1 MRNYV
6 LSGLAAVALGM
17 AACGGGGGGGS
28 CTVGKADGCTMGMVC
43 EADTTGGKTAGI
55 CVFPTV
61 LNGIVSDAA
70 TSAPIAGARVQ
81 LLDADTQEA
90 VDTTTSGAD
99 GTYSFNISLTRSDG
113 ADDQTKKNFLVYA
126 GAKGYYPFP
135 SRVQIALPV
144 EVDRTD
150 AMAKKSTVTKWDV
163 KLIPA
168 PAANSRQISGTV
180 YGPDSMPMS
189 GVLVVAYD
197 QSNPD
202 VGTSTISAQDGT
214 YILFSVAQGQYNV
227 TGYHQGIA
235 FDVTPQNVG
244 SQDYKVDIHASTE
257 ALGSISGSI
266 NIVATSASGTDVVL
280 LIPSVR
286 QVPPG
291 LDMQVSGNS
300 GTFKFDGVAAGVYDV
315 VPSFANDDLVLDPS
329 SIAQAGAPPRIMLA
343 AGQAA
348 DAGTFKITG
357 AVALSG
363 GEGDQSATPTFS
375 WNSYPSASQYA
386 VEVRDALG
394 QVIWGGIQNM
404 AGEVSPVTGASNVM
418 GGTSVTYPGT
428 PALTPGLTYQY
439 RVFAFK
445 VSPQANC
452 RCELISNS
460 EDQRGIFTV
469 KK

>member
-1 MRNYV
+1 MRNCM
-6 LSGLAAVALGM
+6 LPGLAALALGM
-17 AACGGGGGGGS
+17 VACGGGGGGGT
-28 CTVGKADGCTMGMVC
+28 CTVGKADGCATGMVC
-43 EADTTGGKTAGI
+43 EEDTTGGKTTGI

-61 LNGIVSDAA
+61 LQGIVSDAA

-126 GAKGYYPFP
+126 GAKGYYEFP

-144 EVDRTD
+144 EVTRTD
-150 AMAKKSTVTKWDV
+150 AMAKKPTVTKWDV
-163 KLIPA
+163 KLIAA

-180 YGPDSMPMS
+180 YGPDSMPMG

-197 QSNPD
+197 QANVDS
-202 VGTSTISAQDGT
+202 GTSTISAKDGT

-227 TGYHQGIA
+227 TGYHKDIA

-244 SQDYKVDIHASTE
+244 SQDYKVDIHASSE

-266 NIVATSASGTDVVL
+266 NIVATSAPGTDVVL

-291 LDMQVSGNS
+291 FDLQVNGSAGS
-300 GTFKFDGVAAGVYDV
+300 FMFEGVAAGVYDV
-315 VPSFANDDLVLDPS
+315 VPSFQNDNLVLDPS
-329 SIAQAGAPPRIMLA
+329 SIGQAGVVPRIMLA

-348 DAGTFKITG
+348 DVGAFKITDS
-357 AVALSG
+357 VDLSG
-363 GEGDQSATPTFS
+363 GEGDQTATPTFA
-375 WNSYPSASQYA
+375 WTAYPSASQYA
-386 VEVRDALG
+386 VELRDAQG

-404 AGEVSPVTGASNVM
+404 AGEVSPVAGASNVM

-439 RVFAFK
+439 RVWAFK
-445 VSPQANC
+445 VSPRANC